1 MGTHITQQ
9 QKYSIVNHEYMKNT
23 VKTKLL
29 IYHSLDGQEKEV
41 LVTSLWE
48 FRTIIYNFINN
59 FKLPK

>member
-23 VKTKLL
+23 VKTKML

-48 FRTIIYNFINN
+48 FRTIMYNFINN

>member
-9 QKYSIVNHEYMKNT
+9 QKYSIVNHEYMENT
-23 VKTKLL
+23 VKTKML

>member
-41 LVTSLWE
+41 LVTSL
-48 FRTIIYNFINN
+48 
-59 FKLPK
+59 

>member
-23 VKTKLL
+23 VKTKML